1 MSLPHYDRLSSLDAS
16 FFALEDKDSPMH
28 VGSITTFEAA
38 PLRTADGG
46 LDFQRIERALMKIF
60 PEVPRLYQRI
70 WWPAGGPP
78 VWIDDPGFDPSYHF
92 RYTAL
97 PSPGTLDQLRSLC
110 GRILSSRLDTRRPLW
125 EAWIIEG
132 LEGDRF
138 ALAWKLHHSLADGI
152 GVRDILLGYL
162 GLEPSTELP
171 KLPAYCPRPAPTLRQ
186 LALDSARHRV
196 EKTRE
201 VSERLNDFLLH
212 GPTLREA
219 LVETANGL
227 VQAASNLLT
236 SVSPTPL
243 NGTTGPHRRF
253 DFTSC
258 EFRVLNDI
266 RKHTGAKINDIALSV
281 VGGAVRSFLLGKKL
295 RVDELDFRI
304 MCPVNMRSDRD
315 RPGLGNRVAS
325 MDVPMPLFETDPRRR
340 LQRTIEAT
348 TRAKAS
354 GQSRIVDLIAL
365 ASDWAGLLVPQPLA
379 RLAAERI
386 SANLVVTNVPGPQFT
401 MYLLESQML
410 ESFPVVPLSG
420 GQGLGIAL
428 FGYNQNLYWGFNA
441 DRDLLPDVGDFV
453 KAVDRELA
461 DLHRAY
467 NPIPIRKLRAVEGGS
482 AARTRGVQRAR

>member
-1 MSLPHYDRLSSLDAS
+1 MSQPHYDRLSALDAS

-28 VGSITTFEAA
+28 LGSISVFEAA
-38 PLRTADGG
+38 PMRTPEGG
-46 LDFQRIERALMKIF
+46 LDFRRIEQAMMKIF
-60 PEVPRLYQRI
+60 PDVPRLHQRV

-78 VWIDDPGFDPSYHF
+78 VWIDDPGFDTSYHF

-97 PSPGTLDQLRSLC
+97 PSPGTMVQLSSLC

-138 ALAWKLHHSLADGI
+138 AVAWKLHHCLADGI
-152 GVRDILLGYL
+152 GARDILLGYL
-162 GLEPSTELP
+162 GQEPSSELP
-171 KLPAYCPRPAPTLRQ
+171 KPPVYCARPAPSLRQ
-186 LALDSARHRV
+186 LALDTARYRV
-196 EKTRE
+196 DKTRE
-201 VSERLNDFLLH
+201 VSERFNDFLLH

-219 LVETANGL
+219 LTEAASGL
-227 VQAASNLLT
+227 VQATSNLLT
-236 SVSPTPL
+236 SISPTPL
-243 NGTTGPHRRF
+243 NGTTGHHRRF

-281 VGGAVRSFLLGKKL
+281 VCGAVRSFLLSKKL
-295 RVDELDFRI
+295 DVDELDFRI
-304 MCPVNMRSDRD
+304 LCPVSMRSDRD
-315 RPGLGNRVAS
+315 LPGVGNRVS
-325 MDVPMPLFETDPRRR
+325 GMEVPMALFETDPRRR

-354 GQSRIVDLIAL
+354 GQSRVGDLLAL
-365 ASDWAGLLVPQPLA
+365 AGDWAGLFLPQPLA

-386 SANLVVTNVPGPQFT
+386 SGNLVVTNVPGPQFP
-401 MYLLESQML
+401 MYLQESQML
-410 ESFPVVPLSG
+410 ESFPVVPLTG

-428 FGYNQNLYWGFNA
+428 FGYNQGLYWGFNA
-441 DRDLLPDVGDFV
+441 DRDLLPDVGDLV

-482 AARTRGVQRAR
+482 ATRARGVKRAR